1 MKDKPSI
8 TIRDVAK
15 KAGVS
20 IATVSRYIN
29 KTAPV
34 SKDVA
39 ESIQVAMDDLDFI
52 PNSAARKLARN
63 EYNTIGLLLSDIK
76 GDFFSML
83 VSEVEKDSR
92 EAGFDLLMCIN
103 RDGNSLAGAN
113 SFPIGP
119 QNTDGMIIFADCA
132 SDNDLKYYYFNRYPV
147 VLICR
152 TAPPEINIPSV
163 GIENFNATKNILR
176 HLIEIHN
183 RKKIVFLRGLATH
196 EDSITRELGYQAVLS
211 EKNIP
216 LNPALISFGNFDRDC
231 AYESIKKMMRKHVV
245 FDAVFASDDEAAIGA
260 MAALTDEGI
269 DIPGEVS
276 VVSFDDQPIASFL
289 NPPLTTVRAP
299 FGEAGRKAV
308 DTLLKQINHQAVDKL
323 TVIPSELIIRHSC
336 GC

>member
-15 KAGVS
+15 RAGVS

-39 ESIQVAMDDLDFI
+39 ESIQASMDELDFI
-52 PNSAARKLARN
+52 PNSAARKLAKN
-63 EYNTIGLLLSDIK
+63 EYNTIGLLLSDVK
-76 GDFFSML
+76 GDFFSVL
-83 VSEVEKDSR
+83 VSEIEKDAR
-92 EAGFDLLMCIN
+92 EAGFDLLISIN
-103 RDGNSLAGAN
+103 RDGNKMNGAN

-132 SDNDLKYYYFNRYPV
+132 SDNDLKYFYFNRYPV

-152 TAPPEINIPSV
+152 TAPPEINMPSV
-163 GIENFNATKNILR
+163 GVENFNASLNIVR

-183 RKKIVFLRGLATH
+183 RRKIVFLRGLATH
-196 EDSITRELGYQAVLS
+196 EDSLTRELGYKSALS

-216 LNPALISFGNFDRDC
+216 YNPALVADGNFEREC
-231 AYESIKKMMRKHVV
+231 AYQSIKKIINKKIS
-245 FDAVFASDDEAAIGA
+245 FDAVFTSDDEAAIGA
-260 MAALTDEGI
+260 MAALADECI

-276 VVSFDDQPIASFL
+276 LVSFDDQPIAPFL

-299 FGEAGRKAV
+299 FGQVGGKAV
-308 DTLLKQINHQAVDKL
+308 EILLKLINHQSVDKI